1 MKVVIL
7 CGGIGTRI
15 KEETEFKPKP
25 MVKIGDKPI
34 IWHIMKIYAHYGYKD
49 FILALGY
56 KGEMIKEYF
65 YHYQIMN
72 NDFTINLGNKNKI
85 DIHNENNAEDW
96 NITMVDTGQEALK
109 GARLKRVQRFIDD
122 DIFMTTYGDGV
133 SDIDI
138 DELVAFH
145 KNHGRLATVTGVF
158 PKMSFGELFTRKD
171 GSVNLCE
178 KPNNAS
184 NMISGGFFVFNRE
197 ILDYL
202 EDKDSCDLE
211 YGPLEKIAQN
221 SQLMV
226 YKHSGFWHCMDNIR
240 DMESLNRIWASGK
253 APWKIW

>member
-7 CGGIGTRI
+7 CGGIGTRM

-34 IWHIMKIYAHYGYKD
+34 LWHIMKIYAHYGYKD

-72 NDFTINLGNKNKI
+72 NDFTINLRNKNEI
-85 DIHNENNAEDW
+85 EIHNENNVEDW
-96 NITMVDTGQEALK
+96 NITLVDTGKDALK
-109 GARLKRVQRFIDD
+109 GARLKRVQKFIDD
-122 DIFMTTYGDGV
+122 DIFMMTYGDGV
-133 SDIDI
+133 ADINI
-138 DELVAFH
+138 DELVTFH
-145 KNHGRLATVTGVF
+145 KNYRRLATVTGAF
-158 PKMSFGELFTRKD
+158 PKMRFGELFTRED
-171 GSVNLCE
+171 GSVNFRE
-178 KPNNAS
+178 KPNNTP
-184 NMISGGFFVFNRE
+184 NMINGGFFVFKRA
-197 ILDYL
+197 IFDYL

-221 SQLMV
+221 GQLMV
-226 YKHSGFWHCMDNIR
+226 YKHRGFWHCMDNIR

-253 APWKIW
+253 PPWKIW

>member
-7 CGGIGTRI
+7 CGGMGTRI

-65 YHYQIMN
+65 YHYPIMN
-72 NDFTINLGNKNKI
+72 NDFTINLGNKNKLQ
-85 DIHNENNAEDW
+85 IHNENNAEDW
-96 NITMVDTGQEALK
+96 NITLVDTGKDALK

-122 DIFMTTYGDGV
+122 DTFMMTYGDGV
-133 SDIDI
+133 ADIDI
-138 DELVAFH
+138 DELVSFH
-145 KNHGRLATVTGVF
+145 KNHRRLATVTGVF
-158 PKMSFGELFTRKD
+158 PKMRFGELFTRED
-171 GSVNLCE
+171 GSVNFCE
-178 KPNNAS
+178 KPNNAP
-184 NMISGGFFVFNRE
+184 NMISGGFFVFNRA
-197 ILDYL
+197 IFDYL

-211 YGPLEKIAQN
+211 YGPLENIAQN
-221 SQLMV
+221 GQLMV
-226 YKHSGFWHCMDNIR
+226 YKHRGFWHCMDNIR
-240 DMESLNRIWASGK
+240 DMESLNKIWASGK

>member
-72 NDFTINLGNKNKI
+72 NNFTINLGNKNKI
-85 DIHNENNAEDW
+85 EIHNENNAEDW
-96 NITMVDTGQEALK
+96 NITMVDTGQDALK

-122 DIFMTTYGDGV
+122 DIFMMTYGDGV

-158 PKMSFGELFTRKD
+158 PKMRFGELYTSKD
-171 GSVNLCE
+171 GSVNFSE
-178 KPNNAS
+178 KPNDALNTI
-184 NMISGGFFVFNRE
+184 NGGFFVFNRV
-197 ILDYL
+197 IFDYL
-202 EDKDSCDLE
+202 QDKDSCDLE

-221 SQLMV
+221 GQLMV
-226 YKHSGFWHCMDNIR
+226 YKHPGFWHCMDNIR
-240 DMESLNRIWASGK
+240 DMESLNQIWASGN
-253 APWKIW
+253 APWKKW